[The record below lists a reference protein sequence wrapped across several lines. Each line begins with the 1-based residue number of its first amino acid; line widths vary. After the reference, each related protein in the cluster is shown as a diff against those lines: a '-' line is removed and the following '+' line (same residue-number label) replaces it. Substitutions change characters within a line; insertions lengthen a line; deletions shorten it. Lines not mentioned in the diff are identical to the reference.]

1 MAQPRETI
9 SSYLRRPGPPFRLY
23 YKGKSG
29 QTKSLSG
36 QYQWEDIKAVKDW
49 DAFNQSPVRAKFR
62 HLLYE
67 GQHKFLLQPW
77 IPIANTIIVSEL
89 YLQTSLHMGLLA
101 KVNLALEAIT
111 KIFEEEKEDEH
122 EYGRVMNLGVLP
134 GPRSLNSIPDLVV
147 QDISEVGW
155 GEERFDEDED
165 ETGEE
170 QEEGEE
176 EIHGSNFDQRST
188 KEGNNS
194 AFGKE
199 ENPAKRELTSN
210 EERTDTSGAEEV
222 GSSQTEERVESSSS
236 SPSHQLTNLSPP
248 ILLVGD
254 IKLHFGW
261 RHSMWKHAD
270 SRGAD
275 FRQVLS
281 QVNFYMTQNAC
292 QYGFVVTERELVA
305 VYRPGRKGLL
315 KVSGSF
321 PIRTRMEGLGQ
332 GEGEGTYPLSSPRDL
347 CADEAL
353 LALIL
358 WAADPPSPGTDP
370 ADETC
375 DAEAEEDEYYPTI
388 EAVAFSS
395 DGPTSAE
402 KGSVFS

>member
-23 YKGKSG
+23 YRGKSG

-67 GQHKFLLQPW
+67 GQYKFLLQPW

-89 YLQTSLHMGLLA
+89 YLQTSLHIGLLA

-111 KIFEEEKEDEH
+111 KIFKEKEKEDEH

-176 EIHGSNFDQRST
+176 EIHGSNFD
-188 KEGNNS
+188 
-194 AFGKE
+194 
-199 ENPAKRELTSN
+199 
-210 EERTDTSGAEEV
+210 
-222 GSSQTEERVESSSS
+222 
-236 SPSHQLTNLSPP
+236 
-248 ILLVGD
+248 
-254 IKLHFGW
+254 
-261 RHSMWKHAD
+261 
-270 SRGAD
+270 
-275 FRQVLS
+275 
-281 QVNFYMTQNAC
+281 
-292 QYGFVVTERELVA
+292 
-305 VYRPGRKGLL
+305 
-315 KVSGSF
+315 
-321 PIRTRMEGLGQ
+321 
-332 GEGEGTYPLSSPRDL
+332 
-347 CADEAL
+347 
-353 LALIL
+353 
-358 WAADPPSPGTDP
+358 
-370 ADETC
+370 
-375 DAEAEEDEYYPTI
+375 
-388 EAVAFSS
+388 
-395 DGPTSAE
+395 
-402 KGSVFS
+402 